1 MYYGSQMFVGVQIKT
16 NMTKT
21 EKWDTKLLEYSLICC
36 NLFVATYA
44 LYYIIV
50 PLVSINIRKIQTKLS
65 EQKKR
70 KSKTKTVPFSKDS
83 AVAHFTRTGAAAM
96 PIYNKEDQSNE
107 PKLSSLQGV
116 RKTFGAG
123 SEEYQMA
130 LTKC

>member
-1 MYYGSQMFVGVQIKT
+1 M
-16 NMTKT
+16 
-21 EKWDTKLLEYSLICC
+21 
-36 NLFVATYA
+36 
-44 LYYIIV
+44 
-50 PLVSINIRKIQTKLS
+50 NIRKYQTKLS

-83 AVAHFTRTGAAAM
+83 AVAHFMRTGAKNDGAAAVM

-107 PKLSSLQGV
+107 RNLSSLHSV

-130 LTKC
+130 LAKC